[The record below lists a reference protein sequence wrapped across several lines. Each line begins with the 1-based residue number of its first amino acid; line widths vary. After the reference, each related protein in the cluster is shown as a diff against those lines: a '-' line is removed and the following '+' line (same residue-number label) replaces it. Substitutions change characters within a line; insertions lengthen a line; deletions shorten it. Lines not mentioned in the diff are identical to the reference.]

1 MFSFPSYTFVEN
13 EVIGTVEI
21 VISGPLLEEAQIH
34 VIGGEKR
41 VIVLFVYITIT
52 VNKRLILN

>member
-1 MFSFPSYTFVEN
+1 MEN